1 MIHINLLPGANKKTT
16 SRGQGIDL
24 SGLRFGFSG
33 TFKDRFLI
41 GAASAVVL
49 TLGAVGYLYFM
60 QSART
65 AELEAHRDQAVS
77 DSTKYANF
85 LKDRWHAEAVR
96 DTLLRQVNLIK
107 SLDED
112 RFVWAHVMDEVSRA
126 LPQYTWLTAVS
137 FTGTPQGAQNV
148 VATPAVKVDTSAAAK
163 KRAALAP
170 NRIDTNIPRD
180 PIGVRVSGHTVDIQA
195 LTRFMKD
202 LEASPFLT
210 NVQLDR
216 SELALELNKEVTQ
229 FQLTIGYNRPDSTAI
244 RRVPFTLSAR

>member
-16 SRGQGIDL
+16 SRQSVDL
-24 SGLRFGFSG
+24 SAFRANFAGMFR
-33 TFKDRFLI
+33 DRFLI

-49 TLGAVGYLYFM
+49 SLGAVGYLYFT
-60 QSART
+60 QSQRT

-77 DSTKYANF
+77 DSTKYANL
-85 LKDRWHAEAVR
+85 LKDRWHAESVR
-96 DTLLRQVNLIK
+96 DTLLRQVNIIK

-126 LPQYTWLTAVS
+126 LPQYTWLTTVS
-137 FTGTPQGAQNV
+137 FTGTPQGSVNV
-148 VATPAVKVDTSAAAK
+148 VASPTAKVDTSAAAK
-163 KRAALAP
+163 KKNAGKMPKRLET
-170 NRIDTNIPRD
+170 DIPRD

-216 SELALELNKEVTQ
+216 SELALEMNKEVTQ

-244 RRVPFTLSAR
+244 RRVPLTLSVR